1 MFKPSL
7 EEAKKLSE
15 GYTIIPVSR
24 ELFAD
29 IKTPIAV
36 LQNIR
41 SISSQYYLLESVES
55 GEKWGRYSFL
65 GFNPT
70 LELKCKDGLLEITGV
85 KELKA
90 ETSDPNSYIRDIL
103 KEYRSPK
110 LEFLPPFTGGFVGYF
125 AYDYIKYAEPS
136 LKLDGKDQ
144 TNFYDVDLM
153 LFDKVIAF
161 DHFRQKIILMINIKT
176 DNLEAN
182 YYEAVKELDNM
193 ASLIK
198 ASLPSPASTSRLM
211 SEFKSFFSK
220 EEYCEIVN
228 KVKSYIFEGD
238 IFQAVPSIRQTASYE
253 GSLFNAYRILRTT
266 NPSPY
271 MFFLKFKELE
281 ITGSSP
287 ETLLRLQN
295 GDLATFPIAGTKPRG
310 KTDQEDALI
319 IKELLND
326 EKELAE
332 HNMLVDLGR
341 NDLGRISDFGSVQVE
356 DYLSIKKFSHVIHI
370 ESKVTGKLRSD
381 MDQLDAISSLLPAG
395 TLSGAPKIRACQIIN
410 EVEGVRRG
418 IYGGA
423 IGYIDFT
430 GNMDTCIAIRFA
442 VLKDNM
448 VHVQTGGGIVA
459 DSVPETEYL
468 ETRNKAQAIINA
480 LELSG
485 KELDL

>member
-7 EEAKKLSE
+7 DEAKKLSE
-15 GYTIIPVSR
+15 GYTVIPISR

-36 LQNIR
+36 LQNIKA
-41 SISSQYYLLESVES
+41 ISSQYYLLESVES

-70 LELKCKDGLLEITGV
+70 LELKCKDGQLEITGV
-85 KELKA
+85 KELKTQ
-90 ETSDPNSYIRDIL
+90 TSDPNSYIRTIL
-103 KEYRSPK
+103 QEYKSPK
-110 LEFLPPFTGGFVGYF
+110 LDFLPPFTGGFVGYF
-125 AYDYIKYAEPS
+125 TYDYIKYAEPS

-161 DHFRQKIILMINIKT
+161 DHFKQKIIVMINIKT

-182 YYEAVKELDNM
+182 YHEAINELDNM
-193 ASLIK
+193 TALIK
-198 ASLPSPASTSRLM
+198 ASLPAPSSPSRLL
-211 SEFKSFFSK
+211 SEFKSLFSK

-228 KVKSYIFEGD
+228 KVKSHIFEGD
-238 IFQAVPSIRQTASYE
+238 IFQAVPSIRRSAGYE
-253 GSLFNAYRILRTT
+253 GSLYQAYRVLRTT

-281 ITGSSP
+281 ITGTSP
-287 ETLLRLQN
+287 ETLLKLQDGN
-295 GDLATFPIAGTKPRG
+295 LSTFPIAGTKPKG
-310 KTDQEDALI
+310 KTDHEDAQA
-319 IKELLND
+319 IKELLSD

-341 NDLGRISDFGSVQVE
+341 NDLGRISDFGSVEVE
-356 DYLSIKKFSHVIHI
+356 DYLSIRKFSHVIHI
-370 ESKVTGKLRSD
+370 ESKVTGKLREGL
-381 MDQLDAISSLLPAG
+381 DQLDAISSLLPAG

-410 EVEGVRRG
+410 DVEGVRRG

-442 VLKDNM
+442 VLKDST
-448 VHVQTGGGIVA
+448 VYVQAGGGIVA
-459 DSVPETEYL
+459 DSVPENEYV
-468 ETRNKAQAIINA
+468 ETINKAQAIINA

-485 KELDL
+485 KELD